1 MLGTNAKQITER
13 HRPTK
18 TGSFAGLPWF
28 HVSIAT
34 GLALAIVLLASS
46 ISTYLGGIPRIDRG
60 SPARQSPV
68 PSRDDGRTAQRDS
81 VQTRDQLSAVLQ
93 GALERAHGR
102 IAWILVENHEGEVL
116 SLIGPPA
123 TPVFSTVD
131 IRSHIESRRS
141 IFKTISTAS
150 GQCSSRLSFMLP
162 HGPLRSSL
170 GAAGGALGHPITTVE
185 IAEPWRAANVALW
198 SVRRHLMINASAALM
213 LLLSVTI
220 IARRFRSYV
229 AGQGLEQT
237 IEVARTVQR
246 DLLPSAQCE
255 LDDFEVAGDCAPL
268 AQVGRRCL

>member
-1 MLGTNAKQITER
+1 MLVEGILHAAAWA
-13 HRPTK
+13 
-18 TGSFAGLPWF
+18 F
-28 HVSIAT
+28 
-34 GLALAIVLLASS
+34 AIVAW
-46 ISTYLGGIPRIDRG
+46 GRRRG
-60 SPARQSPV
+60 AR
-68 PSRDDGRTAQRDS
+68 A
-81 VQTRDQLSAVLQ
+81 
-93 GALERAHGR
+93 
-102 IAWILVENHEGEVL
+102 
-116 SLIGPPA
+116 
-123 TPVFSTVD
+123 
-131 IRSHIESRRS
+131 
-141 IFKTISTAS
+141 
-150 GQCSSRLSFMLP
+150 
-162 HGPLRSSL
+162 
-170 GAAGGALGHPITTVE
+170 PITTVE